1 MGKKSREKKERNEE
15 KLIVFVC
22 TANVCR
28 SPMAEKLFVDAFQKS
43 NSKKKIKVFSA
54 GISAMD
60 GDQASAN
67 SIQACEEIGLDLKDH
82 RSAALTRATAENASA
97 IFCMTESHRALLQM
111 YFDLPE
117 KTQVFLMREF
127 IEDGSNDLPDP
138 FGQDMD
144 VYRDC
149 RENMKESLPSLQNW
163 VEKNL

>member
-43 NSKKKIKVFSA
+43 KSKKKIKVFSA

-127 IEDGSNDLPDP
+127 IEDGSNELPDP

-149 RENMKESLPSLQNW
+149 RENMKESLPSLLNW

>member
-1 MGKKSREKKERNEE
+1 MGRKSREKKERKRE
-15 KLIVFVC
+15 KLIVFIC

-28 SPMAEKLFVDAFQKS
+28 SPMAEKLFIDALEKAETQK
-43 NSKKKIKVFSA
+43 NIKVFSA

-60 GDQASAN
+60 GDQASEN

-82 RSAALTRATAENASA
+82 RSAALTRGTAENASA

-117 KTQVFLMREF
+117 KTQIFLMREF
-127 IEDGSNDLPDP
+127 IEDGSKELPDP
-138 FGQDMD
+138 FGQSLE

-149 RENMKESLPSLQNW
+149 RENMKEALPSLLNW